1 MNALS
6 TVTAILICIKV
17 ALSDIYARRVPNRW
31 LLLALAVGALLHAHA
46 WLAGQAG
53 FPVAALLGLGI
64 GLVALLPFYAIGWM
78 GAGDVKFFA
87 VLGFL
92 LGWRALLP
100 IWIGASLLAGVHAL
114 LALSGPHLV
123 AQLATVTPLRLQFCL
138 QNGRTRLSRNGG
150 WQRMQ
155 AARQGRHGIPYAA
168 YLAIATLALLLWPQ
182 LWPGALP

>member
-1 MNALS
+1 MAF
-6 TVTAILICIKV
+6 AW
-17 ALSDIYARRVPNRW
+17 SDFYARRVPNRW